1 MMEFTLDTDIKS
13 TRPKILIHGIEALVD
28 TGAQIPMCMFS
39 ENVVKII
46 FNAKPIWTGEIG
58 GIGGKCAGRV
68 FTFDELKVGKL
79 RFPDIPVFIPDQPI
93 PEIRLLLSASMFY
106 GLTYEFE
113 TKNNLMRI
121 KIPDGE
127 PLERRLTISDSDGRL
142 HVFCNGVRLD

>member
-79 RFPDIPVFIPDQPI
+79 RFPDIPIARSPTNAPSGT
-93 PEIRLLLSASMFY
+93 IRSFRSPAA
-106 GLTYEFE
+106 
-113 TKNNLMRI
+113 R
-121 KIPDGE
+121 
-127 PLERRLTISDSDGRL
+127 
-142 HVFCNGVRLD
+142 VRS